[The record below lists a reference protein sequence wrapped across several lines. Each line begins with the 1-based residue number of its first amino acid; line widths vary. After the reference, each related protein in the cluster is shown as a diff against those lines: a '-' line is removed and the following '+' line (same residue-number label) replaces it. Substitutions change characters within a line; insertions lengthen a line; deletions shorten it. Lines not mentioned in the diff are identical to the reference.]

1 MPTFYQRFQ
10 ESARHFP
17 DNIALE
23 IQRQDAVERVTF
35 SELTR
40 MSESVAHWL
49 STRVPRDARVAIL
62 AANHPRWVAAY
73 LGIIAAGRTAV
84 PLDTAF
90 HADQVKKLLL
100 DSGTSLL
107 FTDVKHLTVSRE
119 AAADL
124 NIPLVMTSA
133 AAEQTAAPIT
143 ALGDPTTAPDASLI
157 APFAMSGFVPRENL
171 AADLD
176 SIFSAGP
183 ANFHPVTPNADD
195 LAALLYT
202 SGTTA
207 DPKGV
212 MLTHANL
219 VGEAN
224 SVLAVVK
231 IGPTDALLGILPM
244 FHVLAQ
250 MANLFLPLF
259 NGARV
264 VYLETLN
271 TTELLRAL
279 KERNITTFCVV
290 PQFFYLIHEK
300 IFKELSKRGGFT
312 LRIVR
317 SLMALNRAF
326 RRLNINAGKTF
337 FGKIHATFGPNMR
350 YLVTGGSRFDPAIA
364 RDFYSFGI
372 DVLNAYGL
380 TETSGG
386 AFLNPPG
393 EPIVF
398 GSVGKPFPGVEAQI
412 VQDKAPDAQPSDDDT
427 PPSGEIALRGA
438 IVMKGYWNRPDA
450 TAAVLRDGW
459 FYTGDLGYFDSG
471 GNLFITGRRKEII
484 VLANGKNIYPEEI
497 EAHYLQAPLIKE
509 ICVMALESRPGDPT
523 SERLH
528 AVVVPI
534 FELLRERKI
543 VNSKE
548 AIRFEIEALSHK
560 IASTKR
566 LGGYDVWQE
575 DLPRTTTRKL
585 KRFQIEKQVRE
596 GKQKQL
602 SGDSEISNEKPLT
615 EEEQNWL
622 QLEDVKRALAI
633 IQENSRAS
641 NHASPQPTDAPTIRP
656 AHNLEL
662 DLGLD
667 SMQRV
672 ELLTALE
679 QQLGGEVPESQL
691 SEIYSVRD
699 LVDTVL
705 ASASRGEGHVRAA
718 ASAWSTI
725 LAEPVTDPDVLSIAR
740 HNVFIEI
747 VLFLLGRLV
756 YLFALDRFHL
766 KTHGLENLPEK
777 GPFLLCSNHQSYIDP
792 LVMAGALPWRLFRNT
807 FALGTSDIFGKG
819 FMRRLARW
827 VRVVVLDPDA
837 NLVPAMRAGFFG
849 LTHQRVL
856 ILYPEGERT
865 NDGSPRIFRKGAAIL
880 SIHAQAPIVPIAIEG
895 FYEAWPRHKKF
906 PKLTNLQLVFGKPI
920 QPPPAAEASDAAY
933 DQLTKELKSR
943 VVAMWQDLREKN
955 SQDKNRQDQILQ
967 GVNLQ
972 DQDKNKD
979 QRGDH
984 PTSPETSDVEAR

>member
-10 ESARHFP
+10 ESARKFP

-23 IQRQDAVERVTF
+23 IQRQDTVERVTF
-35 SELTR
+35 AELTS
-40 MSESVAHWL
+40 MSESVAKWL

-90 HADQVKKLLL
+90 HADQVKKLLV

-107 FTDVKHLTVSRE
+107 FCDAKHLPVAQE
-119 AAADL
+119 AVDGL
-124 NIPLVMTSA
+124 NVALAMTSA
-133 AAEQTAAPIT
+133 ASEQIASARS
-143 ALGDPTTAPDASLI
+143 TTPSARDEWTIKHPQRPVD
-157 APFAMSGFVPRENL
+157 
-171 AADLD
+171 DLD
-176 SIFSAGP
+176 SILAAGSAGFQPVAP
-183 ANFHPVTPNADD
+183 AESD

-219 VGEAN
+219 LGEAS

-231 IGPTDALLGILPM
+231 IGPEDALLGILPM

-279 KERNITTFCVV
+279 QERNITAFCVV
-290 PQFFYLIHEK
+290 PQFFYLIHER
-300 IFKELSKRGGFT
+300 IFKELGKRGKLTMRLVRT
-312 LRIVR
+312 L
-317 SLMALNRAF
+317 MTLNRGL
-326 RRLNINAGKTF
+326 RRIGVNAGKLLF
-337 FGKIHATFGPNMR
+337 AKIHATFGHRMR

-380 TETSGG
+380 TETTGG

-393 EPIVF
+393 HIVF
-398 GSVGKPFPGVEAQI
+398 GSVGKPFPGVEAKI
-412 VQDKAPDAQPSDDDT
+412 VDAQPVEEGA
-427 PPSGEIALRGA
+427 PPAGEIALRGA
-438 IVMKGYWNRPDA
+438 IVMKGYWNRAEA
-450 TAAVLRDGW
+450 TAQVLRDGW
-459 FYTGDLGYFDSG
+459 FYTGDLGYFDSR
-471 GNLFITGRRKEII
+471 GNLFITGRRKEVI
-484 VLANGKNIYPEEI
+484 VLANGKNVYPEEI
-497 EAHYLQAPLIKE
+497 ENHYLQAQYVKE

-528 AVVVPI
+528 AVIVPN
-534 FELLRERKI
+534 FEKLRERKI
-543 VNSKE
+543 VNAKE

-566 LGGYDVWQE
+566 LGSYDIWQE

-585 KRFQIEKQVRE
+585 KRFQIEKKVRE
-596 GKQKQL
+596 LKKIGAN
-602 SGDSEISNEKPLT
+602 GDAEIGTEKPLT
-615 EEEQNWL
+615 NDERSWL
-622 QLEDVKRALAI
+622 ERDEVKRALDVIREA
-633 IQENSRAS
+633 SRS
-641 NHASPQPTDAPTIRP
+641 QLDSIRP
-656 AHNLEL
+656 THNLEL

-679 QQLGGEVPESQL
+679 QQLGGEVPEAQL
-691 SEIYSVRD
+691 AEIYSVRD
-699 LVDTVL
+699 LVDAIL
-705 ASASRGEGHVRAA
+705 ESEGRGEGRAGNAA
-718 ASAWSTI
+718 APAWSTI
-725 LAEPVTDPDVLSIAR
+725 LDEPVTDPEVLALAK
-740 HNVFIEI
+740 HNVFAEMSF
-747 VLFLLGRLV
+747 FLLGRLV

-766 KTHGLENLPEK
+766 KTRGLENLPAK
-777 GPFLLCSNHQSYIDP
+777 GPYLLCSNHQSYIDP
-792 LVMAGALPWRLFRNT
+792 LVLAGALPYRLFRYT
-807 FALGTSDIFGKG
+807 YALGTSDIFGEG

-827 VRVVVLDPDA
+827 LRVVVLDPDA
-837 NLVPAMRAGFFG
+837 NLVPAMRAGAYG
-849 LTHQRVL
+849 LKHERIL

-865 NDGSPRIFRKGAAIL
+865 NTGLPTVFRKGAAIL
-880 SIHAQAPIVPIAIEG
+880 SIHTQAPIVPVAIEG
-895 FYEAWPRHKKF
+895 FYEAWPRHKKI
-906 PKLTNLQLVFGKPI
+906 PKFADLQLTFGKPI
-920 QPPPAAEASDAAY
+920 LPPPESEANEAGY
-933 DQLTKELKSR
+933 EQLTSLLKSKIE
-943 VVAMWQDLREKN
+943 AMWEEMRQKEIRAKEK
-955 SQDKNRQDQILQ
+955 SQ
-967 GVNLQ
+967 
-972 DQDKNKD
+972 
-979 QRGDH
+979 
-984 PTSPETSDVEAR
+984 SD